1 MLGWWLKARRVELDA
16 VQQSEATPDELKAEI
31 RKLRRDIA
39 TLKMENEFLG
49 KASAFFAAKQQN
61 KNCLS

>member
-1 MLGWWLKARRVELDA
+1 M
-16 VQQSEATPDELKAEI
+16 QQGEATPDELKAEI

>member
-16 VQQSEATPDELKAEI
+16 VQQGEATPDELKAEI

-49 KASAFFAAKQQN
+49 KASASSQPSN
-61 KNCLS
+61 KTRTV

>member
-16 VQQSEATPDELKAEI
+16 VQQGEATPDELKAEI

-39 TLKMENEFLG
+39 TLKME
-49 KASAFFAAKQQN
+49 KQAPSSQPSN
-61 KNCLS
+61 KTRTV